1 MRTTS
6 KNPGLRIVGGTA
18 CGPAR
23 TEIGTRPEPSIRRP
37 EPPRNSDDPPL
48 TETARNGQLREQRK
62 KLWREA
68 EAATRYWRVRMDFE
82 NAVSIAQSSSSR
94 RAAFILTSV

>member
-23 TEIGTRPEPSIRRP
+23 TEIPASAFQRP
-37 EPPRNSDDPPL
+37 EPPRNNDDPPL
-48 TETARNGQLREQRK
+48 TETAKNGRLRERRK
-62 KLWREA
+62 QIWREA
-68 EAATRYWRVRMDFE
+68 EAATRYWRARMDFE
-82 NAVSIAQSSSSR
+82 SAVSIAQSRDIPGGPLSS
-94 RAAFILTSV
+94 